1 MLTLL
6 QYQYKKKTALLQPEF
21 VFFFWIFPL
30 WVPTYSGNLR
40 SWKKNFWGQRG
51 LAFEIRR
58 GPKNAERHEG
68 KNAVANIWRVNFF
81 DLRTLGD
88 LNPATTKFT
97 AARNGLILLEDT

>member
-1 MLTLL
+1 M
-6 QYQYKKKTALLQPEF
+6 
-21 VFFFWIFPL
+21 VFRIFPL

-40 SWKKNFWGQRG
+40 SWKTSFWGQRG

-68 KNAVANIWRVNFF
+68 KNAVANIWRLNFF

-88 LNPATTKFT
+88 LNPDPQKSGNEIQFQNSPEKKPFF
-97 AARNGLILLEDT
+97 RILFAFFREKA